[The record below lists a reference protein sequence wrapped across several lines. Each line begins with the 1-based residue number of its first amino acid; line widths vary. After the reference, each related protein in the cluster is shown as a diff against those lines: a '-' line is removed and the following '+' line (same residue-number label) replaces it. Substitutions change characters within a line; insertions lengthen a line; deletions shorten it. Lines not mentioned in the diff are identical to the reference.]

1 MEYSQILY
9 EVANRILTITLNR
22 PERLNVFSP
31 VMGQEL
37 LNAFGRADADDDVH
51 VVIVTGAGRAFCAG
65 ADLDPKSGL
74 LERHLAEHHAD
85 SEVYRDIAGLIT
97 LQIYDL
103 KKPVIAAINGPA
115 VGVGITMTLAMDI
128 RLASEKAKIGFVFA
142 KRGVTAEAASTW
154 FLPRIVGIGKAAEW
168 LLTGRVFG
176 AQEALAHGL
185 LTEVLPPDSL
195 IPRAREIASEI
206 AQNTSAISVALCRQL
221 LWKMLGA
228 DHPMEAHRLD
238 SKAFRW
244 SLQQAD
250 AREGIMSFLEKRPP
264 NFMMKPSKD
273 MPGFYPWWSDRPFTV

>member
-1 MEYSQILY
+1 
-9 EVANRILTITLNR
+9 
-22 PERLNVFSP
+22 LNVFSP
-31 VMGQEL
+31 ILCKEL
-37 LNAFGRADADDDVH
+37 VDAFGRADADDNVR

-74 LERHLAEHHAD
+74 FERYAAERHVD
-85 SEVYRDIAGLIT
+85 SEAYRDLAGLLT
-97 LQIYDL
+97 LQMYDM
-103 KKPVIAAINGPA
+103 KKPIIAAINGPA

-128 RLASEKAKIGFVFA
+128 RLASEKARIGFVFA
-142 KRGVTAEAASTW
+142 RRGVTAEAASTW
-154 FLPRIVGIGKAAEW
+154 FLPRIVGIGKATEW
-168 LLTGRVFG
+168 LITGRVIE
-176 AQEALAHGL
+176 AQEALANGL

-228 DHPMEAHRLD
+228 DHPMEAHKLD

-264 NFMMKPSKD
+264 NFTMKPSTD
-273 MPGFYPWWSDRPFTV
+273 MPGFYPWWSDRPFTP